1 MVTAKGCARVL
12 KGDGAHLA
20 DCELL
25 EFLLCALI
33 PRVDVEPIAKE
44 LIAKFGTVSDV
55 PGAAREASSDA
66 AGGAPSGG

>member
-25 EFLLCALI
+25 EFLPCALI

-44 LIAKFGTVSDV
+44 LIANS
-55 PGAAREASSDA
+55 ARSPPCLARR
-66 AGGAPSGG
+66 PSA